1 MRSRPPDAL
10 RQDYKIAT
18 LELMTR
24 YFSANI
30 SDILKNLSSASL
42 QPKDFI
48 DVLIVAFLIYAI
60 LLLLKRTHAS
70 FILAG
75 ILVFVVVYL
84 AARFFNFYLT
94 GIMLQA
100 FFTSFIVILVI
111 IFQKELRN
119 FFEWI
124 SVSGRAA
131 LKRKSLTEVSEN
143 EIVQAA
149 EYLAHHKIGALMV
162 LAGKQ
167 PIDRFVESGINL
179 DGEISVPLILSI
191 LDPTSPGHDGALIIE
206 GNKIKKFSAHLPLA
220 TRFKK
225 IGNLGTRH
233 RAALG
238 LAQSSDA
245 FVIVVS
251 EERGVISVA
260 HQGNLRE
267 LVGAGDLKTA
277 LDRFVK
283 EKILPSTAPWW
294 RNLLFHNLREKII
307 AVVLAAL
314 LWFIFASPSGILSR
328 EFEVPIEVRFQP
340 LGLIVETNPKAVN
353 ITLSGRIQNFE
364 LLNPGGL
371 KVLIDASEFREGT
384 QKIKMEEKLIS
395 RPGAFSVT
403 AFSPKTIQI
412 TAKKSAEGSQNQ

>member
-1 MRSRPPDAL
+1 
-10 RQDYKIAT
+10 
-18 LELMTR
+18 MTR
-24 YFSANI
+24 YFLNNI
-30 SDILKNLSSASL
+30 SDILKNFSSVNL

-48 DVLIVAFLIYAI
+48 DILIVAFLIYAI

-75 ILVFVVVYL
+75 ILILVIVYL
-84 AARFFNFYLT
+84 TARFFNFYLT
-94 GIMLQA
+94 SIILQA
-100 FFTSFIVILVI
+100 FFASFIVILVI
-111 IFQKELRN
+111 IFQKELRI

-131 LKRKSLTEVSEN
+131 FKRKIISETSEN

-149 EYLAHHKIGALMV
+149 EYLAHHKIGALIV

-167 PIDRFVESGINL
+167 PIDRFIESGINL

-220 TRFKK
+220 TQFKK

-245 FVIVVS
+245 FIIVVS
-251 EERGVISVA
+251 EERGVISIA

-267 LVGAGDLKTA
+267 LAGAGDLKTA
-277 LDRFVK
+277 LDRFIK
-283 EKILPSTAPWW
+283 EKILPSPEPWW
-294 RNLLFHNLREKII
+294 RKMLFRNLREKII
-307 AVVLAAL
+307 ATALAVF
-314 LWFIFASPSGILSR
+314 LWFIFVSPSATISR
-328 EFEVPIEVRFQP
+328 EFEVPVEPRFQSSD
-340 LGLIVETNPKAVN
+340 LIIETNPKSIAV
-353 ITLSGRIQNFE
+353 TLNGRIQDFE
-364 LLNPGGL
+364 LLNPANL
-371 KVLIDASEFREGT
+371 KVLIDASNFQEGT
-384 QKIKMEEKLIS
+384 QKIKIEDKLIN
-395 RPGAFSVT
+395 RPNAFSVT
-403 AFSPKTIQI
+403 AFSPKTIQV
-412 TAKKSAEGSQNQ
+412 TVKKPPTEESQNQ

>member
-1 MRSRPPDAL
+1 MRFAVE
-10 RQDYKIAT
+10 IAK

-24 YFSANI
+24 DFLADI
-30 SDILKNLSSASL
+30 SHIFKNLSFINL

-75 ILVFVVVYL
+75 ILVFVIIYL

-100 FFTSFIVILVI
+100 FFASFIVILVI

-131 LKRKSLTEVSEN
+131 LKRKVISEVSEN

-149 EYLAHHKIGALMV
+149 EYLAHHKIGALIV
-162 LAGKQ
+162 LAGRQ
-167 PIDRFVESGINL
+167 PIDRFVEGGINL

-220 TRFKK
+220 TQFKN

-260 HQGNLRE
+260 HEGNLRE
-267 LVGAGDLKTA
+267 LAGAGDLKIV
-277 LDRFVK
+277 LDKFIM
-283 EKILPSTAPWW
+283 EKILPSPEPWW
-294 RNLLFHNLREKII
+294 RKLMLHNLREKII
-307 AVVLAAL
+307 AAVLAAL
-314 LWFIFASPSGILSR
+314 LWFIFVSPSDTISR
-328 EFEVPIEVRFQP
+328 EFDVPIEPRFQSSD
-340 LGLIVETNPKAVN
+340 LIVETNPKS
-353 ITLSGRIQNFE
+353 ITVTLNGRLQDFE

-371 KVLIDASEFREGT
+371 KIVIDVSGLQEGT
-384 QKIKMEEKLIS
+384 QKIKVEEKLIS
-395 RPGAFSVT
+395 RPNAFSVT
-403 AFSPKTIQI
+403 AFSPKTVQI
-412 TAKKSAEGSQNQ
+412 TVKRPSAEESQNQ